1 MCSFLAKQKEPD
13 LEMYT
18 LCPSLHC
25 KSPPKQM
32 HCNRSIKQGHAVN
45 YVLFWNTYLSK
56 VKLLVVFTAL
66 EALFSSLSY
75 YIL

>member
-1 MCSFLAKQKEPD
+1 MLILAKQKEPH

-18 LCPSLHC
+18 LCPSLYC
-25 KSPPKQM
+25 KSAPKQM

-56 VKLLVVFTAL
+56 VKLLVVFTIL
-66 EALFSSLSY
+66 EGLFSSSY